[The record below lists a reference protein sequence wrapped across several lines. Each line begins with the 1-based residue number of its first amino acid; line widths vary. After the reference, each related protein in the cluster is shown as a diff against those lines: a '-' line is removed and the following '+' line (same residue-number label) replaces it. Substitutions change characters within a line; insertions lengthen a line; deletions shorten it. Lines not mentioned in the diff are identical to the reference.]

1 MSKYIVISGAP
12 TTRELRTNPAPV
24 SQWRIIHPHN
34 DPSTSMDVCN
44 ESITYGLPPEEGP
57 STMLWPN
64 SQSQSQS
71 QSQTQTQKTQP
82 ETHQTNPGDSLTSNS
97 TASTVLEQP
106 TFIRTFPTNTLD
118 QSESLDTDSSS
129 VINFPTFHFSLRALT
144 PLRVTLTPAGRGSVR
159 ATLLVAVLEV
169 DGPDPITTKG
179 GQETHLLRLVVGED
193 DGSVGKLVA
202 WGDTALEWGGAH
214 RMPGLRRGDVVL
226 LSGQSKLA
234 HTFISKPFAFKTYS
248 TYGLI
253 SQIYK
258 LLVLHRIPRHFP
270 PHRATA
276 RAFNYVIALFLVLT
290 RTRGY
295 DPT

>member
-1 MSKYIVISGAP
+1 
-12 TTRELRTNPAPV
+12 
-24 SQWRIIHPHN
+24 
-34 DPSTSMDVCN
+34 
-44 ESITYGLPPEEGP
+44 
-57 STMLWPN
+57 MLWPN

-144 PLRVTLTPAGRGSVR
+144 PLRVALTPAGRGSVR
-159 ATLLVAVLEV
+159 VTLLVAVLEV

-193 DGSVGKLVA
+193 DGSVGKLAA

-226 LSGQSKLA
+226 LSDIQVTSAPPDPPTLSASPRYSSGIQLCYRTVSRTDADQRLRPDLRLGQA
-234 HTFISKPFAFKTYS
+234 DACVRRVAAFVEWV
-248 TYGLI
+248 
-253 SQIYK
+253 Q
-258 LLVLHRIPRHFP
+258 
-270 PHRATA
+270 
-276 RAFNYVIALFLVLT
+276 
-290 RTRGY
+290 RTV
-295 DPT
+295 